1 MNKCPLVATLTPS
14 LKFIHFHSE
23 FERGLEYFWFKFFAL
38 QMRQLEI
45 FGNIFLKKK
54 SSSVFGRQICHPFD
68 NNICI
73 NSL

>member
-1 MNKCPLVATLTPS
+1 MNKCPLVATFTLS
-14 LKFIHFHSE
+14 LKFIHFHPE
-23 FERGLEYFWFKFFAL
+23 LERGLEYFWFKFFAL

-45 FGNIFLKKK
+45 FENIKKK
-54 SSSVFGRQICHPFD
+54 FSSVFGRQISKPFD